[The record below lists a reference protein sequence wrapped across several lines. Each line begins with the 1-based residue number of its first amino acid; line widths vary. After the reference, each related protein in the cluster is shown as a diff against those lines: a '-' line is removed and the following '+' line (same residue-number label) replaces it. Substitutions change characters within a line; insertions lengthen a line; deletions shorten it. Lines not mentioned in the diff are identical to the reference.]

1 MNNVNFKAIVLLL
14 SLLLS
19 CTTENESPF
28 EEKPIVL
35 SSQRIPI
42 KFKLDLAQEVL
53 PFPQTKAMPSLDVGE
68 PISKSD
74 EEGGGTTPSDPVTP
88 DVATDEYYQYLEYI
102 VYTAGSD
109 VPLKRT
115 RFSLND
121 EETNG
126 ITASVVDSLL
136 PGSYHFCFLAHSDA
150 QVSFNEQTATFKKVG
165 DTFHLYTTMDIT
177 EGSVVSQTYLL
188 NRIIG
193 RIEFV
198 STDKVAENLASFQ
211 ISVENYPFSIDLATG
226 IGRSSNSKYMQTDS
240 FTDEQKGQNR
250 QTHSFFSFQPT
261 TSEQLIINLIA
272 KDNEGNVTR
281 VRENIQ
287 STPEWNRIIRY
298 TGVLY
303 TPKVSDD
310 TFNIEIEKE
319 WNPEIED
326 TDIGK

>member
-28 EEKPIVL
+28 EEKPIAL

-53 PFPQTKAMPSLDVGE
+53 PFPQTKAMPDLDITD
-68 PISKSD
+68 PISKA
-74 EEGGGTTPSDPVTP
+74 EGGEETSTIDPTTPDI
-88 DVATDEYYQYLEYI
+88 ATQEYYQYLEYI
-102 VYTAGSD
+102 VYTADSD
-109 VPLKRT
+109 IPLKQSQ
-115 RFSLND
+115 FGLQN

-126 ITASVVDSLL
+126 ITASVIDSLL
-136 PGSYHFCFLAHSDA
+136 PGKYHFCFLAHSDT
-150 QVSFNEQTATFKKVG
+150 QVTFNEKTATFKRVG
-165 DTFHLYTTMDIT
+165 DTFHPYTTMDIA

-188 NRIIG
+188 KRIVG

-198 STDKVAENLASFQ
+198 STDKVADNLASFQ

-261 TSEQLIINLIA
+261 TSEQLIIGLIA

-287 STPEWNRIIRY
+287 STPECNRIIHY

-303 TPKVSDD
+303 TPKVSEDN
-310 TFNIEIEKE
+310 FQIEIEKE
-319 WNPEIED
+319 WN
-326 TDIGK
+326 TDIQDEDLGK